1 LNPVI
6 TTIVQRLGL
15 GILTLF
21 LVSLIIFSALTMLPG
36 DFGEAVL
43 GQQALPETV
52 EAFRRELG
60 LDKPAWQRYLS
71 WVASVAQGDLG
82 TSFSGRAASGNDN
95 SRMVIELVAP
105 RLKNT
110 LFLAGVTAA
119 IAVPLSLFLGIMAA
133 LKRNSIYDRTV
144 NAVTLTTISFP
155 EFFLAYVLIVLMAK
169 YFPTLAN
176 VTEDMLLGERLY
188 KIALPSLT
196 MTLVII
202 AHMMRMT
209 RASIINLLSSPYV
222 EMAQLKGV
230 SKSKVILK
238 HVMPNAWAPIATV
251 IAFNLAYLVVGVVV
265 VEVVFVY
272 PGIGQ
277 LMVDSVSSRDIP
289 VAQACALIFA
299 ATYILLNL
307 LADIIGIV
315 TNPRL
320 LHPR

>member
-1 LNPVI
+1 MHPVLY
-6 TTIVQRLGL
+6 TVLQRLGL
-15 GILTLF
+15 GLLTLF
-21 LVSLIIFSALTMLPG
+21 IVSIIIFSSIALLPG
-36 DFGEAVL
+36 DFGQQVL
-43 GQQALPETV
+43 GQAALPETV

-60 LDKPAWQRYLS
+60 LDKPAWLRYIDWIAAVL
-71 WVASVAQGDLG
+71 QGDLG
-82 TSFSGRAASGNDN
+82 TSFSGRASSGDDASR
-95 SRMVIELVAP
+95 SVWELVAP
-105 RLKNT
+105 RLSNT
-110 LFLAGVTAA
+110 LFLAGFTAL
-119 IAVPLSLFLGIMAA
+119 IAVPLSLFLGITAA
-133 LKRNSIYDRTV
+133 LKRNSVYDRTV

-155 EFFLAYVLIVLMAK
+155 EFFLAYLLIVALAG
-169 YFPTLAN
+169 YFPTLSN
-176 VTEDMLLGERLY
+176 VTPDMTLGERIY

-196 MTLVII
+196 MTLVIV

-209 RASIINLLSSPYV
+209 RAALINLLASPYI
-222 EMAQLKGV
+222 EMAQLKGA
-230 SKSKVILK
+230 SRAKVIMK
-238 HVMPNAWAPIATV
+238 HALPNAWAPIATV

-307 LADIIGIV
+307 MADVIGIV

>member
-196 MTLVII
+196 MTLVIV